1 MSDESQ
7 TPPKAAPHV
16 ISLRH
21 PGFIAKKP
29 AATPAAAAPAA
40 AVPPP
45 KQAPTAPLPA
55 PAPAA
60 EGSIAEGSRLLVD
73 TIVVTFTDRLKSEA
87 AKRGG
92 QLSAADIDRLAGELD
107 GKRVQL
113 EAVFRQTFENYVRAR
128 ERAAFDHARQ
138 FPFDRLIVNTFAELF
153 TPQRA
158 DIDGLD
164 RVTRKVLP
172 GFFMALDRMLPPE
185 KLEEFQERCRKV
197 VSQISSGE
205 ERVMDWRALY
215 DHPEAKELLIDA
227 LAAFAPYFE
236 ALDKRRNWFLPLV
249 NDNLQ
254 LDANDDWLLTPE
266 GFNNMT
272 LAMFLPLKRELEE
285 AGGRLRMM
293 NRHNAIDCI
302 RLQRAVDAMWRAAG
316 RLDD

>member
-1 MSDESQ
+1 MTDEPQ
-7 TPPKAAPHV
+7 TQPQAAPHARRV
-16 ISLRH
+16 VSLRH
-21 PGFIAKKP
+21 PGFVAKKP
-29 AATPAAAAPAA
+29 AAAAP
-40 AVPPP
+40 PQP
-45 KQAPTAPLPA
+45 KVPA
-55 PAPAA
+55 PAPAPVA
-60 EGSIAEGSRLLVD
+60 VPAGSITEGSRLLVD
-73 TIVVTFTDRLKSEA
+73 TIVATFTDRLKSEA

-107 GKRVQL
+107 RKRAQL
-113 EAVFRQTFENYVRAR
+113 EAVFRSTFESYVRAR

-158 DIDGLD
+158 DMDGLD

-172 GFFMALDRMLPPE
+172 GFFMALDRMVPPE

-236 ALDKRRNWFLPLV
+236 DLDKRRHWFLPLV

-254 LDANDDWLLTPE
+254 VDPDDDWSLTPE
-266 GFNNMT
+266 GFYTMA
-272 LAMFLPLKRELEE
+272 LAMFMPLKRELEE
-285 AGGRLRMM
+285 AAGRLRMM
-293 NRHNAIDCI
+293 NRHSAIDCI
-302 RLQRAVDAMWRAAG
+302 RLHRALDAMWRTAG